1 MRKIASTTS
10 LFLMLQA
17 GAQITIGPNDMP
29 SAGDTM
35 RYRTTTAGNV
45 DLSLTGANVV
55 WDFSTL
61 TLGAAGADTAVS
73 VNSTPFAYQ
82 FFFNNNFLYPDHSA
96 NFALKGVEFG
106 FQGVSFE
113 DVYDFYKRNAVGYRN
128 VGFGAN
134 LNGIPTSIRR
144 IPVDFIHRF
153 PMTFG
158 NMDTS
163 FSSFNASVPT
173 IGYYKQDQW
182 RYNTVDGWG
191 ELILPGNTFEVLRL
205 RSVVQQRDS
214 LYIDQFGFGFALNRP
229 QTVEYKWI
237 AQGMDAPV
245 LIVTTVA
252 GIATTARFFYEPQI
266 STGIELQGDISN
278 GAVWPNPADA
288 LLNVQLP
295 KELGGALVVSDAQ
308 GREVLRTPAYG
319 MGLLVTIPIG
329 DLPPGAYNVNLI
341 GAKQTWSKRFVV
353 QR

>member
-1 MRKIASTTS
+1 MRNTTS
-10 LFLMLQA
+10 AIGLLLILQA

-35 RYRTTTAGNV
+35 RYRTTNAGNV
-45 DLSLTGANVV
+45 DLALTGANVV

-61 TLGAAGADTAVS
+61 TLGAAGADTAVAVS
-73 VNSTPFAYQ
+73 STPFAYQ
-82 FFFNNNFLYPDHSA
+82 FFFNNNILYPNHSA

-113 DVYDFYKRNAVGYRN
+113 DVYDYYKRNADGYRN

-144 IPVDFIHRF
+144 VPVDYIHRF
-153 PMTFG
+153 PMNYG

-163 FSSFNASVPT
+163 FSSFNATVPT

-182 RYNTVDGWG
+182 RYNNVDGWG
-191 ELILPGNTFEVLRL
+191 ELILPGNTFEVLRV
-205 RSVVQQRDS
+205 RSVLQQRDS
-214 LYIDQFGFGFALNRP
+214 LYIDQFGFGFATNRP

-245 LIVTTVA
+245 LIVTTV
-252 GIATTARFFYEPQI
+252 GGFATTARFYYQPQI
-266 STGIELQGDISN
+266 STGIEAQESASHVAL
-278 GAVWPNPADA
+278 WPNPADA
-288 LLNVQLP
+288 LLNVKLP
-295 KELGGALVVSDAQ
+295 TDHGGVLVVNDTQ
-308 GREVLRTPAYG
+308 GREVLRTHTNG
-319 MGLLVTIPIG
+319 VGGLATVPIA
-329 DLPPGAYNVNLI
+329 DLPPGAYSLNLV
-341 GAKQTWSKRFVV
+341 GAEQPWTKRFVV